1 MYEGWAITMLE
12 AFTYFR
18 KNTEWYFHIVGDAF
32 NLGGNRSDIKLE
44 SCHAPLFILIAV
56 SISANKSIIDTK
68 NGNVESVK
76 TEMWL
81 ERNWNIMTASLR
93 KKTNFYV
100 WEKLILRILEECKR
114 ITKNNW
120 TNMLWKKQVIDKKI
134 FVFKKARLRFL
145 CFYWSLLPPLRCI
158 LVLGGLRTAWGK
170 WKCV

>member
-12 AFTYFR
+12 TFMYFR

-68 NGNVESVK
+68 NGCWKCKDWNVIWKKLKYNDSQ
-76 TEMWL
+76 TE
-81 ERNWNIMTASLR
+81 
-93 KKTNFYV
+93 KKKYFYV

-114 ITKNNW
+114 IIKNNW
-120 TNMLWKKQVIDKKI
+120 TNMLWKNRWLIKRYSCSKRRVCVSSASIGA
-134 FVFKKARLRFL
+134 FFL
-145 CFYWSLLPPLRCI
+145 LSDAF
-158 LVLGGLRTAWGK
+158 
-170 WKCV
+170 

>member
-12 AFTYFR
+12 TFMYFR

-76 TEMWL
+76 TEMWF
-81 ERNWNIMTASLR
+81 ERNWNIMKAR
-93 KKTNFYV
+93 QKKNYFYV

-114 ITKNNW
+114 IIKNNW
-120 TNMLWKKQVIDKKI
+120 TNMLWKNRWLIKRYSCSKRRVCVSSASIGA
-134 FVFKKARLRFL
+134 FFL
-145 CFYWSLLPPLRCI
+145 LSDAF
-158 LVLGGLRTAWGK
+158 
-170 WKCV
+170 